1 MEASKLE
8 RLSTRKITPIVT
20 YQLNGTVENE
30 NENKEKSWT
39 SVSNIAV
46 IFLNMLTIM
55 YQLDMPKV

>member
-20 YQLNGTVENE
+20 YQLNGTVENV
-30 NENKEKSWT
+30 NKEKSWT